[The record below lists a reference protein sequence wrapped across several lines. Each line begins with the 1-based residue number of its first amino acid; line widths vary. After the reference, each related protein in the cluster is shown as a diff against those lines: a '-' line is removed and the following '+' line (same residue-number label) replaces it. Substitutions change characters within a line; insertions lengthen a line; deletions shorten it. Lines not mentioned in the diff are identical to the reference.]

1 MMQVKYMLFS
11 LLFPAALT
19 AQVKDG
25 YYRGFFKDDAGNIV
39 TQARVQ
45 NLRTGYDIRT
55 WRYGYYE
62 IPARVGDTLLFIYR
76 DTALLVIRK
85 GMLAATSIT
94 YEAPINQ
101 PAQSVYSADYTQ
113 LTKDTVQYVL
123 PPAASPWPLLRLKTI
138 PDIYGGV
145 KKVRVKEGVLSIVP
159 ARSKVLKYSTSYTA
173 AAVLSRAN
181 SEAAVQS
188 DFAQGRSQ
196 NGQLTWQGAETGERF
211 SFGPAINNL
220 AWDGSIY
227 AFDNRGKLVA
237 ANTEKSNAA
246 TANNNS
252 ILRNGLLFSQA
263 LSLQGEYHVKGKS
276 VLGIGAKMATS
287 DERTIVQQ
295 NRNQARSLHLNV
307 NKQLDWLFINTNF
320 SHNRQQYSNGN
331 RNGFLNQ
338 VYRQSLLTPASF
350 DNKQGYLLQNGN
362 QRHYA
367 NGTDNPELLLSAND
381 NLFIH
386 TQNNATLKLE
396 KNQGRFTANMIQSI
410 EQTRQS
416 SKEGYKPG
424 SAGFAS
430 GIQTSRLQQD
440 ANYTLHALVAFRPY
454 RNRDYFQPFFALNH
468 ISSNTKTHILYTTE
482 GSRYRY
488 QRQVH
493 EPSLQYRLEYNG
505 PAHWSGGVE
514 AENRFYFSNTA
525 SRPQWCLPSLRLYVS
540 KNKYQQ
546 RQVNA
551 SLSVSYNSTA
561 SEIPLNRSLAHV
573 NLLQLTTAESD
584 RYFPVK
590 EVLGFKGLLP
600 ILHQDWAVR
609 TQLAYNYKLT
619 LSAELF
625 LKQVKND
632 VYPVL
637 TGTGYQ
643 LMNMAA
649 HRNKGIE
656 LQLSIHEQPLI
667 EDKLLMWHDLFF
679 STYRS
684 EVTTVS
690 NGYDFTPLGGFADVH
705 TALVKGQPLGSIVG
719 SRYARTANG
728 DLLIGADGFPLV
740 SSTPGVIG
748 NPQPDFVMKLTNGFR
763 WKKLTLNVD
772 WEWRKGGDIWNGTQ
786 AMLDYYGRSQQS
798 ADQRGITGYVFNGI
812 RTDGQPNQQPVDF
825 YNPMLPLEQ
834 NRWVRY
840 GATGVA
846 EAYIQKGDVLRL
858 NNLSLTY
865 KWMPR
870 KHVQKIIVAAY
881 ISNIIL
887 WTAYK
892 GADPNQYLFDQPATL
907 GLDFFNLPATKSYGL
922 NLTIQL

>member
-11 LLFPAALT
+11 LLFPTALT
-19 AQVKDG
+19 AQVKEG

-39 TQARVQ
+39 TQAWVQ
-45 NLRTGYDIRT
+45 NYRTAYSVGT

-62 IPARVGDTLLFIYR
+62 VPARVGDTLLFIYR
-76 DTALLVIRK
+76 DTTILVIRS

-101 PAQSVYSADYTQ
+101 PTQSVYSADYNS
-113 LTKDTVQYVL
+113 LTKDTLQPV
-123 PPAASPWPLLRLKTI
+123 PFPAASQWPLLRLKAM
-138 PDIYGGV
+138 PNIYDGV
-145 KKVRVKEGVLSIVP
+145 KKVRIKEGVLSIVP
-159 ARSKVLKYSTSYTA
+159 ARTKVLKYSTSYSA
-173 AAVLSRAN
+173 AAVLSKAN
-181 SEAAVQS
+181 KEAAVQS
-188 DFAQGRSQ
+188 DFAQGRTL

-211 SFGPAINNL
+211 SFGPAIGSL
-220 AWDGSIY
+220 AWDGSMY
-227 AFDNRGKLVA
+227 AFDNRGKLVPVD
-237 ANTEKSNAA
+237 TEKKTAA

-252 ILRNGLLFSQA
+252 ILRHGLLFSQA
-263 LSLQGEYHVKGKS
+263 LSLLGEYYLQSKP
-276 VLGIGAKMATS
+276 VLGFDAKIATS
-287 DERTIVQQ
+287 DERTIVLQ
-295 NRNQARSLHLNV
+295 NRNQARSLHMNL
-307 NKQLDWLFINTNF
+307 NKQLNWLLINTSF
-320 SHNRQQYSNGN
+320 AHNRQQYSNGN

-350 DNKQGYLLQNGN
+350 DNKQGYLLQNGS

-367 NGTDNPELLLSAND
+367 SGTDNPELLLLAND
-381 NLFIH
+381 NLFVH
-386 TQNNATLKLE
+386 TQTNASLKLQ
-396 KNQGRFTANMIQSI
+396 KNQGRLTGKIIQSI

-430 GIQTSRLQQD
+430 GIQTNRLQQD
-440 ANYTLHALVAFRPY
+440 ANYTLHATVAFRPY
-454 RNRDYFQPFFALNH
+454 QNNDYFRPSFTLNH
-468 ISSNTKTHILYTTE
+468 ISRHTNTHILYADG

-488 QRQVH
+488 QRRVH
-493 EPSLQYRLEYNG
+493 EPSLQYNLEYNG
-505 PAHWSGGVE
+505 PAYWSAGAE
-514 AENRFYFSNTA
+514 AENRFYISNTA
-525 SRPQWCLPSLRLYVS
+525 GRTQWWLPSLRLYVR
-540 KNKYQQ
+540 KKIFEQ
-546 RQVNA
+546 RQVNT

-561 SEIPLNRSLAHV
+561 SELPLNQSLAHV
-573 NLLQLTTAESD
+573 NLLQLTTAAAD

-590 EVLGFKGLLP
+590 EVQGYKGLLP

-609 TQLAYNYKLT
+609 TQLTYLYKLT
-619 LSAELF
+619 LSAEIF

-643 LMNMAA
+643 LANMAT

-656 LQLSIHEQPLI
+656 LQLSVYEQPLI
-667 EDKLLMWHDLFF
+667 GEKLFMWHELSF
-679 STYRS
+679 TRYRS
-684 EVTTVS
+684 EVTAVS

-705 TALVKGQPLGSIVG
+705 TALVKGQPLGSMVG
-719 SRYARTANG
+719 SQYARSASG
-728 DLLIGADGFPLV
+728 VVLIGADGFPLV
-740 SSTPGVIG
+740 SSTLGVIG

-763 WKKLTLNVD
+763 WKKLTLNLD
-772 WEWRKGGDIWNGTQ
+772 WEWRKGGDVWNGTQ

-798 ADQRGITGYVFNGI
+798 AEQRGITGYVFNGI
-812 RTDGQPNQQPVDF
+812 QTNGQPNQQPVDF

-858 NNLSLTY
+858 NNLSLIY
-865 KWMPR
+865 KWVPR
-870 KHVQKIIVAAY
+870 KHVQKITVAAY
-881 ISNIIL
+881 ISNVIL

-892 GADPNQYLFDQPATL
+892 GADPNQYLFDQPATV